1 MRAGGLFLPRT
12 LRVLC
17 PPSPL
22 APGRRRTVEV
32 SPSLKALPRLMSASW
47 RCMSN
52 STFDLFSMYLET
64 LGIAGGS
71 TAVPWSR
78 VKGQRKQP
86 QSGGVEV
93 TKVEAKV
100 VQVEVGTE
108 GEEEGAE
115 DGGREGCG

>member
-1 MRAGGLFLPRT
+1 MSGGRPDLLRA
-12 LRVLC
+12 LRVLR

-64 LGIAGGS
+64 LGIAGLINCGA
-71 TAVPWSR
+71 AVWC
-78 VKGQRKQP
+78 
-86 QSGGVEV
+86 E
-93 TKVEAKV
+93 
-100 VQVEVGTE
+100 GTE
-108 GEEEGAE
+108 EAAAVRAGW
-115 DGGREGCG
+115 R